1 MYALRMKN
9 IVKVYGNG
17 IMANNDVNL
26 NVEKGEIHALMGEN
40 GAGKSTLMKMLFGIE
55 KCDSGEIYINEEKVT
70 IESPSHALALGIGM
84 VHQHFMLTPSM
95 TVAENLILGCE
106 PKKGIFLDMK
116 KAISQTEDICRK
128 FNFNLDPKARVKDL
142 PVGAKQQIE
151 ILKALYRDAK
161 ILILD
166 EPTAV
171 LTPQETERLFV
182 QLRLLKESGYTI
194 IFISHHINEVLDLCD
209 RVTVMRAGKSVGEMD
224 LRGGKKVTAQDIANA
239 MVGREAVI
247 HVDKGPAKPGQPVL
261 QVQGACYISLE
272 GKAVVDDVSFS
283 VRSGEILAVGGVEG
297 NGQTELVKM
306 ITGLSPIDVGDIK
319 INGESIRKSSI
330 KKLREKKMSYI
341 PQDRMNLGVATEGT
355 IDENLSPYIRRT
367 EEYNRFGVLKLNKL
381 TQTAREVIDE
391 FDVRCEGPNQLVK
404 MLSGG
409 NIQKVVVG
417 RELSYLC
424 RKDKLGLVVAEQPT
438 RGIDVIAANLVHKK
452 LVEMRDRGLA
462 ILIVTADLNELLELA
477 DSAIIMYQGKIAA
490 YFPEIKDASED
501 QLGQYMLGVKQQS
514 REEIE
519 KVVF

>member
-1 MYALRMKN
+1 MYVLRMKN
-9 IVKVYGNG
+9 IIKVYGNG

-26 NVEKGEIHALMGEN
+26 NVKKGEIHALMGEN
-40 GAGKSTLMKMLFGIE
+40 GAGKSTLMKALFGIE

-70 IESPSHALALGIGM
+70 IESPSQALALGIGM

-106 PKKGIFLDMK
+106 PQKGIFLDMK
-116 KAISQTEDICRK
+116 KAIQQTEDICKK
-128 FNFNLDPKARVKDL
+128 FNFNLDPRAKVRDL

-151 ILKALYRDAK
+151 ILKALYREAK

-171 LTPQETERLFV
+171 LTPQETEKLFV
-182 QLRLLKESGYTI
+182 QLRLLKENGYTV

-209 RVTVMRAGKSVGEMD
+209 RITVMRAGKSVDEMD
-224 LRGGKKVTAQDIANA
+224 LRGSKRVTAQDVANA

-247 HVDKGPAKPGQPVL
+247 HVDKAPAKPTQSVL
-261 QVQGACYISLE
+261 QVQGACFINLE

-306 ITGLSPIDVGDIK
+306 ITGLSAIDVGDIK
-319 INGESIRKSSI
+319 ISGESIKTISI
-330 KKLREKKMSYI
+330 KKLREEKMSYI
-341 PQDRMNLGVATEGT
+341 PQDRMHLGIAKEGT

-367 EEYNRFGVLKLNKL
+367 EKYSKLGILSQKTL
-381 TQTAREVIDE
+381 SKTAGEVIEE
-391 FDVRCEGPNQLVK
+391 FDVRCEGSNQLVK

-417 RELSYLC
+417 RELSNLC
-424 RKDKLGLVVAEQPT
+424 RKDKPGLVVAEQPT

-452 LVEMRDRGLA
+452 LVEMRDKGSA
-462 ILIVTADLNELLELA
+462 ILMITADLNELLELA

-490 YFPEIKDASED
+490 YFPDIKNVSED

-514 REEIE
+514 REEIK